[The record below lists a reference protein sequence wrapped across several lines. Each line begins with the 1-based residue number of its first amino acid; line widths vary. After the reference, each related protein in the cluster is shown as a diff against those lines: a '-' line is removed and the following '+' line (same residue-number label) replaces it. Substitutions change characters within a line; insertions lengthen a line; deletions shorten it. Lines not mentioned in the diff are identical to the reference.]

1 MATNLEQ
8 INLNGV
14 VYQLGKDLTEIINN
28 IKTLSDNI
36 ELVNKQ
42 VEEIEKKLANYV
54 EYVNIE

>member
-1 MATNLEQ
+1 MASNLEQ
-8 INLNGV
+8 INLNGS

-36 ELVNKQ
+36 ETVNQQ